1 MPEAYLASSALIAEQ
16 FDGNRTIEEAN
27 KVGFAGVQI
36 FLDPKY
42 RNPDYLE
49 SILVSLE
56 NSNLGIVLHL
66 PNIVEEEDVKIA
78 EKIIREHPD
87 AKVLIHYIPATELPN
102 IIGTTVGWENSKI
115 GPLNEEM
122 LTHMEEVKQKVAQNN
137 TFFVYD
143 MGRQLYAND
152 ETQIQESINYIR
164 AQIKSLDPKKDVI
177 HLADKTSWV
186 LKFRDSMCALGDGIM
201 QEFVEDIRNF
211 KGVVVFEHENLQ
223 MALDSLKALK

>member
-102 IIGTTVGWENSKI
+102 IIGTTVGWEN
-115 GPLNEEM
+115 
-122 LTHMEEVKQKVAQNN
+122 
-137 TFFVYD
+137 
-143 MGRQLYAND
+143 
-152 ETQIQESINYIR
+152 
-164 AQIKSLDPKKDVI
+164 
-177 HLADKTSWV
+177 
-186 LKFRDSMCALGDGIM
+186 
-201 QEFVEDIRNF
+201 
-211 KGVVVFEHENLQ
+211 
-223 MALDSLKALK
+223 